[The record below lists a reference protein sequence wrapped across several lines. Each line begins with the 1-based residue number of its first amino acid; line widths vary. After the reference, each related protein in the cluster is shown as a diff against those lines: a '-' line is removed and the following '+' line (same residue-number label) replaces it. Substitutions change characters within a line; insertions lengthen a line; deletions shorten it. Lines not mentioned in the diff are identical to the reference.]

1 MQSIIGEGAILK
13 TYSRR
18 PPPIPPARCSCLSF
32 CLKSYSKL
40 QNVFSSVAILWRLV
54 CTPHSHAYPEKSR
67 YLMINTAP
75 WLHRDTK
82 CENICANMR
91 ASVSTKRDSMANV
104 ESRSMASDELYTC
117 RSRSYLFSTI
127 QREREW
133 HVILLQGASAL
144 SGLDTG
150 YKR

>member
-67 YLMINTAP
+67 YPGFTATP
-75 WLHRDTK
+75 NARTFVPICEHRYLRREIVWQMSNQGAWPQMSCIPVDPVR
-82 CENICANMR
+82 IF
-91 ASVSTKRDSMANV
+91 SV
-104 ESRSMASDELYTC
+104 
-117 RSRSYLFSTI
+117 RSRGKESGMSFCSKEHPRYRDWT
-127 QREREW
+127 
-133 HVILLQGASAL
+133 QGIN
-144 SGLDTG
+144 DDNP
-150 YKR
+150 